1 MQEGAWGQRVVAQM
15 ETWRALAVSPV
26 VVLRDRVSL
35 RGLTL
40 LR

>member
-15 ETWRALAVSPV
+15 ETWRALVVSPV